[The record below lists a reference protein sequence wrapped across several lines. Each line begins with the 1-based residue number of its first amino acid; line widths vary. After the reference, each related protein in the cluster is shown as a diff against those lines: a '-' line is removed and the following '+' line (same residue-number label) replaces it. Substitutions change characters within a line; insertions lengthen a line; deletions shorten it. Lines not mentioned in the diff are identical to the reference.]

1 MVLNHCKSEILVG
14 GLRST
19 HESFGESGLELG
31 CPLHPLIGSYSS
43 QGTKAPDGLLLMTPA
58 RPYRLSSLYTFIAPM
73 ANIPRLHHHHHYYHH
88 HHPYLK
94 RVGDVWNDVVFIN
107 ADGKNLYMGDFF
119 HD

>member
-58 RPYRLSSLYTFIAPM
+58 RPYTLFLIHIHRAYGKYPAVTVV
-73 ANIPRLHHHHHYYHH
+73 
-88 HHPYLK
+88 HHP
-94 RVGDVWNDVVFIN
+94 
-107 ADGKNLYMGDFF
+107 ACA
-119 HD
+119 